1 MRKVDGYANY
11 DESVFSDPCPAAESD
26 DEIVRIVNAQY
37 KLSEFTDRSNF
48 KSYDWLKKK
57 LDAVLSGDTFAGKSA
72 AQMSEEDRPVA
83 AAPTF
88 ASKPAPTPAK
98 SLNNDDDEDVMSYFK
113 KIAAEE

>member
-1 MRKVDGYANY
+1 MRKKDGYANY
-11 DESVFSDPCPAAESD
+11 DESVFSDPCPVAESD
-26 DEIVRIVNAQY
+26 EEIVRIVNAQY

-48 KSYDWLKKK
+48 KSYDELKKK

-83 AAPTF
+83 QAPTF
-88 ASKPAPTPAK
+88 ASKPAPTPSK
-98 SLNNDDDEDVMSYFK
+98 SIDNDDDEDVMSYFK